1 MKTASQVASAKQ
13 VTVVGQVAGNVIASE
28 RVEVRET
35 GRIQGDLV
43 APRLTVAEGA
53 VINGA
58 ITMKDA
64 GSAATPRPIEKKLE
78 AAPSPQPVL
87 KVS

>member
-1 MKTASQVASAKQ
+1 M
-13 VTVVGQVAGNVIASE
+13 VTVVGKIAGNIIASE
-28 RVEVRET
+28 RIEVRET
-35 GRIQGDLV
+35 GRIQGDLI

-58 ITMKDA
+58 ITMKEA
-64 GSAATPRPIEKKLE
+64 GSIGQVRPAEKKAELSTVPS
-78 AAPSPQPVL
+78 ASPAPAVQ